1 MKILILEDDLK
12 KLDRVVEQIYQANS
26 EAIIEHVE
34 NFTDYLRKITTT
46 KFDLLIVDLVVPQ
59 YRLAAVQ
66 EVTEQIIE
74 VTRGDYKCLNFRTQ
88 AVALTGYD
96 ASAEEGFKV
105 LNLNDITVINY
116 SPDAEGWVKSIQNK
130 VLSCAPRIHHDF
142 VVICALAK
150 EADAFAAA
158 GYEVGD
164 RKLVGGLSC
173 RELKVGSRSGVIVTA
188 PRMGLVSAA
197 VTSTQAIEF
206 FSPKLVCMSG
216 ICAGVEGRAQIYDVI
231 ISETCHQNDSGKWAG
246 GLFQPEIYSV
256 PMDHQL
262 CLQIDTL
269 ISRPAFLSSVAKD
282 VSLSC
287 HEFPTGVNELK
298 FRVMLAPT
306 SSGSAV
312 IADEAKVDLIEM
324 QQRKLCAFEMEAFA
338 VYEAARLSL
347 SKPKVFSAKSVVDDG
362 SPSKGDAFHR
372 VACILSAKVVWEC
385 ISSGMLD

>member
-1 MKILILEDDLK
+1 MNILMLEDNEK
-12 KLDRVVEQIYQANS
+12 KRDRVVERIRLVNS
-26 EAIIEHVE
+26 LAVIDQVD

-59 YRLAAVQ
+59 YRLAAAQ
-66 EVTEQIIE
+66 EMTEQIIE

-88 AVALTGYD
+88 VVALTGYD
-96 ASAEEGFKV
+96 DKAEDGFKV
-105 LNLNDITVINY
+105 LNLNDITVVNY
-116 SPDAEGWVKSIQNK
+116 SSDTDGWVKSIQNK
-130 VLSCAPRIHHDF
+130 VLSCAPRVNYDF

-158 GYEVGD
+158 GYDVGE

-173 RELKVGSRSGVIVTA
+173 REIKIGHRSGVIVTA

-197 VTSTQAIEF
+197 VTCTQAIEF
-206 FSPKLVCMSG
+206 FTPKLVCMSG
-216 ICAGVEGRAQIYDVI
+216 ICAGVEGRAKIYDVV

-246 GLFQPEIYSV
+246 GLFHPEVYSV

-262 CLQIDTL
+262 NLQIDTL
-269 ISRPAFLSSVAKD
+269 ISRPAFVSSIAKNVALTR
-282 VSLSC
+282 S
-287 HEFPTGVNELK
+287 EFPAGVNELK

-312 IADEAKVDLIEM
+312 IADEAKVNLIEK
-324 QQRKLCAFEMEAFA
+324 QQRKLSAFEMEAFSI
-338 VYEAARLSL
+338 YEAARLSL
-347 SKPKVFSAKSVVDDG
+347 SKPKVFCAKSVVDDG
-362 SPSKGDAFHR
+362 SPSKGDDFHR